1 MSHGTSTPH
10 RTLADGLVFP
20 EGPRWHAGE
29 LWFSDIHAHK
39 VIALDLLGHTR
50 VVVEFDDRPSG
61 LGFLPDGTLIACLM
75 RSKRVMHVH
84 GDKVEVLADLS
95 NYPWDFTNDC
105 VTDGRGRTYLGFRA
119 DMFKRPSTAAAGR
132 PLPHGVVL
140 VEPDGRSRIVAED
153 IAGPNGTVI
162 TPDGRTLIIAETHA
176 GLLTAFTIEE
186 DGSLSGRRLFA
197 DTNPARAD
205 GICLDA
211 EGAIWLG
218 SGDGFLRVREGGT
231 IADRVVVEADGHA
244 VACALG
250 GHDRR
255 TLFMLFV
262 HVPPGFDLGRATDP
276 REDVHSP
283 LRGRIVAV
291 EVAVPGAGWP

>member
-1 MSHGTSTPH
+1 MSFAEGF
-10 RTLADGLVFP
+10 VFP

-39 VIALDLLGHTR
+39 VIAIDLSGHAR
-50 VVVEFDDRPSG
+50 VAAEFDDRPSG
-61 LGFLPDGTLIACLM
+61 LGFLPDGSLIACLM
-75 RSKRVMHVH
+75 RSKRVMRVA
-84 GDKVEVLADLS
+84 GDRVEVLADLS

-105 VTDGRGRTYLGFRA
+105 VTDGRGRTYLGFRG
-119 DMFKRPSTAAAGR
+119 DMFKRPTGAQG

-140 VEPDGRSRIVAED
+140 VEPNGQSRIVAED

-197 DTNPARAD
+197 DTRPARPD

-218 SGDGFLRVREGGT
+218 SVEGFVRVREGG
-231 IADRVVVEADGHA
+231 IVAERISVEVDGHA

-250 GHDRR
+250 GPDRR

-283 LRGRIVAV
+283 LRGRIEAI